1 MDRFSYLRQGDIGRT
16 TLLRMAYTLATY
28 LFGGAVMAGLAVVIT
43 LDVHDGGFGSSF
55 VETIQEH
62 SVGVLLQAVGW
73 AHVMLIA
80 TLGVCV
86 RTFHRR
92 TLRSVL
98 AGPRIR
104 GRRWGSGM
112 LAAAI
117 TVATLWGLARGVG
130 HAGALSFDGT
140 LVTIILVALVHAVS
154 VEGIRGYLLQGTWSR
169 CGAWHIAGRPVAPWL
184 AVVAALLPIA
194 LPYVVMFLDPDIPS
208 PGASSLVLYA
218 VGGGLLPALILVA
231 DDGIERAA
239 ALHAAT
245 AGAIAAALVG
255 GLTSHGLWAAV
266 AVLLL
271 VGIAGLLLW
280 QRGAIMPRDLWLR
293 WRHTFVRDAPPDL
306 ASRRDETDECRN
318 CGTPLKGRYCHLCG
332 QRHHEQEPS
341 IRLLV
346 QRFFDHVFEVDSRI
360 MRTLR
365 LLCFAPGALSA
376 HYFAGRR
383 ADFIPPIRLY
393 LVSSFAFFLLFA
405 AFVPDWMSQIESE
418 EIDVQVHRTTVD
430 SLYARQIPVDS
441 LLTRAI
447 YVEAVADDSLPS
459 RADDSDVDRDEALQ
473 DSLSMALPEVLR
485 DSIVIEEVRGDS
497 LVVLE
502 VQGLPES
509 VVDAEQDR
517 RGVGAGEVRLEVTL
531 RPSTVDSLAD
541 GTLRPVGLVSR
552 STELHGAAR
561 SEPGSSPET
570 ERWAERLRPVEDSL
584 GLDIVVQAVRGDTA
598 VVLNVPKSAILP
610 ADETVPGLDTGSTPP
625 ARGSAA
631 QEGASASGAEEEGM
645 DDAEA
650 LKTLLQNAA
659 KVMFLLVPIFAL
671 ILSLVYL
678 HEPYAHHVVFSL
690 HLHAFA
696 FAFVSLDLALEL
708 SEVASWILTPTRIV
722 IYSGVFLY
730 LVAALKRAYGGG
742 WLRSLGL
749 AFVIAFLYTTAMT
762 FVFGT
767 AVGLLQN
774 AGSYAPSIFG

>member
-28 LFGGAVMAGLAVVIT
+28 FLGGAVMAGLAFVIT
-43 LDVHDGGFGSSF
+43 LDVHDGGFGASF
-55 VETIQEH
+55 AETIQEH

-73 AHVMLIA
+73 AHVMLMA

-98 AGPRIR
+98 AGPYIR
-104 GRRWGSGM
+104 WRRWGLGW
-112 LAAAI
+112 L
-117 TVATLWGLARGVG
+117 VAVVAVAGLWGMARA
-130 HAGALSFDGT
+130 AGSAGSFPVDGSVVVIV
-140 LVTIILVALVHAVS
+140 LVSSLYAVS
-154 VEGIRGYLLQGTWSR
+154 VEGFRGYLLQAISAR
-169 CGAWHIAGRPVAPWL
+169 CGAWRIGGRPIAPWL
-184 AVVAALLPIA
+184 AAGAALLPTA
-194 LPYVVMFLDPDIPS
+194 LPYLAIALDPTVPS
-208 PGASSLVLYA
+208 PGASVLLLFA
-218 VGGGLLPALILVA
+218 VGGGLLPALLIA
-231 DDGIERAA
+231 MDDGVERAA
-239 ALHAAT
+239 ALHAAV
-245 AGAIAAALVG
+245 AGAIALAMVT
-255 GLTSHGLWAAV
+255 GLTSQWAWTVIAL
-266 AVLLL
+266 VLLL
-271 VGIAGLLLW
+271 SVTVVLAVRSGIAS
-280 QRGAIMPRDLWLR
+280 PRDLGR
-293 WRHTFVRDAPPDL
+293 QWRRVFARDAVPDL

-332 QRHHEQEPS
+332 QRHQEQEPS

-418 EIDVQVHRTTVD
+418 EIDVQVHRSTVD

-441 LLTRAI
+441 LLPRAI
-447 YVEAVADDSLPS
+447 YVARAADDSLPS
-459 RADDSDVDRDEALQ
+459 PTDDSDVDRDEALQ
-473 DSLSMALPEVLR
+473 DSLAMALPEVLR
-485 DSIVIEEVRGDS
+485 DSVVIEEVRGDS

-502 VQGLPES
+502 VQGLRES
-509 VVDAEQDR
+509 VVDAEQSR
-517 RGVGAGEVRLEVTL
+517 RGVGAGEVRLEVAL
-531 RPSTVDSLAD
+531 RPATVDSLAN

-552 STELHGAAR
+552 STELRGASSA
-561 SEPGSSPET
+561 EPGSSPEA

-584 GLDIVVQAVRGDTA
+584 GVDIVVQAVRGDTS

-610 ADETVPGLDTGSTPP
+610 SDEQVPGLDAGSTPT

-631 QEGASASGAEEEGM
+631 QEGASESGAEQEGM

-671 ILSLVYL
+671 ILSFVYL
-678 HEPYAHHVVFSL
+678 HEPYAHHVV
-690 HLHAFA
+690 
-696 FAFVSLDLALEL
+696 
-708 SEVASWILTPTRIV
+708 
-722 IYSGVFLY
+722 
-730 LVAALKRAYGGG
+730 
-742 WLRSLGL
+742 
-749 AFVIAFLYTTAMT
+749 
-762 FVFGT
+762 
-767 AVGLLQN
+767 
-774 AGSYAPSIFG
+774 